1 MLVYLII
8 VKVVKVKLLTLNK
21 VASNGKDI
29 KVFIKNT
36 PNCWCGEWW
45 MIIGKWKNDVNCGP
59 KWNQ

>member
-29 KVFIKNT
+29 KIFIKKLQFADVMS
-36 PNCWCGEWW
+36 GEWLLVNEK
-45 MIIGKWKNDVNCGP
+45 MILMVGLNEN
-59 KWNQ
+59 